1 MADVSLELNGML
13 MMWKIQHV
21 KQDDTEFIRKI
32 DPAFIPVTELK
43 CSYGN
48 IFLPAYRDPGRKNR
62 HLENPN
68 QPALSYEHI
77 DNFTD
82 NFRDLKVRRDLENGP
97 ARSPELM

>member
-32 DPAFIPVTELK
+32 DPAFFPVTELK

-48 IFLPAYRDPGRKNR
+48 IFLPAYRDPRSEKPR
-62 HLENPN
+62 SREP
-68 QPALSYEHI
+68 E
-77 DNFTD
+77 
-82 NFRDLKVRRDLENGP
+82 P
-97 ARSPELM
+97 ARSLIWTHR